1 MKYSYFAVAMAL
13 LINNAD
19 KLNAMETDETLESD
33 WEILPAAP
41 AMITL
46 PPELAICSL
55 FYAIQAN
62 DGKAMIDLLDRHKIP
77 INQAD
82 RHGNTALHIGATTDH
97 VQTIHTLLCKGA
109 SQIARDTNGNAPI
122 HTAVIHNAHN
132 SVLMLCTFQH
142 PREEKA
148 VPSFN
153 LTDLLNNDQLSPLE
167 LAITTY
173 QKKPSDNAKKI
184 ITTLALYF
192 AESLDQT
199 EPKKKAF
206 FYNSY
211 DGTLHTTKDSNYAMS
226 NSCPYLPV
234 TNRKNIRLYLE
245 EEKYEKILAFCSNHK
260 SSQKKS

>member
-13 LINNAD
+13 LISNAN

-62 DGKAMIDLLDRHKIP
+62 DGKTMIDLLDRHKIP

-82 RHGNTALHIGATTDH
+82 RHGNTALHIGATTNH

-109 SQIARDTNGNAPI
+109 SQTARDFNGNAPL
-122 HTAVIHNAHN
+122 HTAVIHNAPN
-132 SVLMLCTFQH
+132 AVLILCTFQH

-148 VPSFN
+148 APSFN

-167 LAITTY
+167 LAITRY
-173 QKKPSDNAKKI
+173 QKSPNDYAKKI
-184 ITTLALYF
+184 ITKLALHF

-211 DGTLHTTKDSNYAMS
+211 DASLHTTKDSNSSMS
-226 NSCPYLPV
+226 NSCPHLSL
-234 TNRKNIRLYLE
+234 TNRKRIRLYLE
-245 EEKYEKILAFCSNHK
+245 EEKYEKILALCRNHT
-260 SSQKKS
+260 SSQKK